1 MREGSMRDST
11 RPYSLR
17 RTSRGLVLLILAMT
31 MIAALACFGA
41 RHDRHHKRHGFS
53 GDTGTVQII
62 SAEVG
67 GQNVYIPSTI
77 AVKSGAPVTLSIF
90 NTTGKPHGF
99 SIPALG
105 ISEVLP
111 VGEEHVIEL
120 PAMDGHQLLQINCQL
135 HTTHRTATLMV
146 LPAGDSDRGGAGDPH
161 AGHGVHAK

>member
-1 MREGSMRDST
+1 MRLST

-17 RTSRGLVLLILAMT
+17 RTWRGVVVLLLALT
-31 MIAALACFGA
+31 MVAALGCFGA
-41 RHDRHHKRHGFS
+41 RHKRHHSRHGFT
-53 GDTGTVQII
+53 GDTGAVQII

-67 GQNVYIPSTI
+67 GKTDFIPSTI

-90 NTTGKPHGF
+90 NTTEKPHGF

-111 VGEEHVIEL
+111 VGEEHLIEL

-135 HTTHRTATLMV
+135 HTTHRTATLIV
-146 LPAGDSDRGGAGDPH
+146 LPAGRSEGDPH
-161 AGHGVHAK
+161 AGHGDHAK

>member
-1 MREGSMRDST
+1 MEGSMRHST
-11 RPYSLR
+11 RPYRLR
-17 RTSRGLVLLILAMT
+17 RALRGLAVLVLALT
-31 MIAALACFGA
+31 MIAALGCFGA
-41 RHDRHHKRHGFS
+41 RHKRHHTRHGFT

-67 GQNVYIPSTI
+67 GKNVFIPSTI
-77 AVKSGAPVTLSIF
+77 AVRSGAPVTLSIF
-90 NTTGKPHGF
+90 NTTEKPHGF

-146 LPAGDSDRGGAGDPH
+146 LPAGSSDGEPPAHHGD
-161 AGHGVHAK
+161 HAK

>member
-1 MREGSMRDST
+1 MRRST

-17 RTSRGLVLLILAMT
+17 PALRGLVVLILATT
-31 MIAALACFGA
+31 MVAALGCFGA
-41 RHDRHHKRHGFS
+41 RHKRHHQRHGFT
-53 GDTGTVQII
+53 GDTGAVQVI

-67 GQNVYIPSTI
+67 GQNVFIPATI
-77 AVKSGAPVTLSIF
+77 AVKAGAPVTLSIF

-105 ISEVLP
+105 IAEVLP

-135 HTTHRTATLMV
+135 HTTHRTATLLV
-146 LPAGDSDRGGAGDPH
+146 LPAGRSENDAPAHHGD
-161 AGHGVHAK
+161 HAK